1 MLKTKL
7 KSFCILFNDTNAVE
21 NNRVEPVDLEQIRQQ
36 TPPHAALSVIS
47 VVTTDSLS
55 KTVGAA
61 CTPRHS
67 AMMEN
72 SLKETSVCCCLFQS

>member
-47 VVTTDSLS
+47 VVTTDRLS
-55 KTVGAA
+55 
-61 CTPRHS
+61 
-67 AMMEN
+67 
-72 SLKETSVCCCLFQS
+72 SVKP